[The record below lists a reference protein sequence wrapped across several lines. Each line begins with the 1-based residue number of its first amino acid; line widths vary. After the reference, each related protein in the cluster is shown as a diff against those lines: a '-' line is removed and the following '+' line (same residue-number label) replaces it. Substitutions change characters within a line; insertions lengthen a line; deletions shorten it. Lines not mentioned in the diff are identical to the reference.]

1 MSLNDP
7 TDNQPQTASPQQP
20 TPTDQPAPQTSN
32 NNLKTSKPQK
42 PSNEL
47 YLKTLKIAEK
57 YKGKSW
63 NSAKDDIMKE
73 AGCSRSTAYRAHRE
87 VNKPLQEAS
96 KTGKAQKA
104 GFTVAQEKSKDPEFL
119 KQTPQ
124 QPLEELPDTPTQIAD
139 QPVDQ
144 EYFKDLLRGVHAAFL
159 SEEGVLGKK
168 YGRPISQCNTTSDQ
182 LYRYITKRVPADQ
195 LENYDTVLLAT
206 SYLALLAPI
215 LKTALDER
223 KKKADQEAKE
233 KRAP

>member
-1 MSLNDP
+1 MSLSDP
-7 TDNQPQTASPQQP
+7 ETPNEQP
-20 TPTDQPAPQTSN
+20 TPADQPAPQTSN
-32 NNLKTSKPQK
+32 SEIQTSKPQK

-63 NSAKDDIMKE
+63 NSAKDSIIAE
-73 AGCSRSTAYRAHRE
+73 AKCSKSTAYRAHRE
-87 VNKPLQEAS
+87 VNKPLQEAA

-119 KQTPQ
+119 KQTSP
-124 QPLEELPDTPTQIAD
+124 QPLEELPDTPAQTTEQQA
-139 QPVDQ
+139 VDQ

-159 SEEGVLGKK
+159 SDEGVLGKK
-168 YGRPISQCNTTSDQ
+168 YGRPLTQCNTTSDQ

-206 SYLALLAPI
+206 SYLALFAPM

-233 KRAP
+233 KRAQ